1 MKKQNANKRRGSIF
15 PTILILLLGVG
26 CGIFA
31 AQLIPDSLYDL
42 PFPQFILFLFLFFL
56 SLYAAFFFHIAV
68 HEAGHLVFG
77 LLSGYRFSSYR
88 LGGLM
93 LLHDGERLRFARL
106 SLAGTGGQCLMV
118 PPEEKDGRIP
128 VLLYNLG
135 GALMNLIL
143 SLIAFLVWIPLREHS
158 YVAALLM
165 LFVIVGIMQAAI
177 NGIPMRLG
185 MVDNDGYNAFAIRKD
200 LTSMRAFRQQLLVNA
215 AITHGK
221 RLSEMPDTYF
231 ILPENADLKNS
242 MVAAIAVFACNR
254 LMDEGRYAE
263 ADGKMQELLAAD
275 TGMVDIHRYLL
286 LCDRILCALLDRR
299 GAEAKALWED
309 KGMQRF
315 VKQMRRFPTVIRTVY
330 AVARLGT
337 GDARAAEKAAAD
349 FEKCARRYPY
359 PADIASE
366 RALMALCDP
375 GRFS

>member
-1 MKKQNANKRRGSIF
+1 MKNKEKKKAAPIL
-15 PTILILLLGVG
+15 PTLLLLLIGG
-26 CGIFA
+26 ACGFLCV
-31 AQLIPDSLYDL
+31 QFFPDGMYDL
-42 PFPQFILFLFLFFL
+42 PFPQFAGALLLFLLA
-56 SLYAAFFFHIAV
+56 LYLAFFIHIAA
-68 HEAGHLVFG
+68 HEVGHLVFG

-106 SLAGTGGQCLMV
+106 SLAGTGGQCLMI

-143 SLIAFLVWIPLREHS
+143 SLISFLVWIPLREHS

-231 ILPENADLKNS
+231 ALPEDADLKNS

-263 ADGKMQELLAAD
+263 ADGKMQELLEAD
-275 TGMVDIHRYLL
+275 TGMADLHRYLL

-375 GRFS
+375 SRFS

>member
-1 MKKQNANKRRGSIF
+1 MKNKEKKKAAPIL
-15 PTILILLLGVG
+15 PTLLLLLIGG
-26 CGIFA
+26 ACGFLCV
-31 AQLIPDSLYDL
+31 QLFPDGMYDL
-42 PFPQFILFLFLFFL
+42 PFPQFAGALLLFLFA
-56 SLYAAFFFHIAV
+56 LYLAFFIHIAA

-106 SLAGTGGQCLMV
+106 SLAGTGGQCLMIS
-118 PPEEKDGRIP
+118 PEEKDGRIP

-143 SLIAFLVWIPLREHS
+143 SLISFLVWIPLREHS

-231 ILPENADLKNS
+231 ALPEDADLKNS

-263 ADGKMQELLAAD
+263 ADGKMQELLEAD
-275 TGMVDIHRYLL
+275 TGMADLHRYLL

-375 GRFS
+375 SRFS